1 MNITPIS
8 LRLTKKVY
16 FAAPAGCFMVSNLMT
31 DRFASVFAERVLA
44 LPHERCAQWAR
55 IVAAGADQRLCRI
68 FRNKHDCRTW
78 FSALV
83 PPGVR

>member
-16 FAAPAGCFMVSNLMT
+16 FAAPAGCFLASNVMT
-31 DRFASVFAERVLA
+31 DRFSPVFAETVFD
-44 LPHERCAQWAR
+44 LPHERLSQWAR

-68 FRNKHDCRTW
+68 FRDEQECRSW
-78 FSALV
+78 IAALI
-83 PPGVR
+83 PPGVH

>member
-16 FAAPAGCFMVSNLMT
+16 FAAPAGCFLASNVMT
-31 DRFASVFAERVLA
+31 DRFSPVFAERVPA
-44 LPHERCAQWAR
+44 LPHERCAQWAQ

-68 FRNKHDCRTW
+68 FRTKQECRTW
-78 FSALV
+78 FSAVVLS
-83 PPGVR
+83 GVR